1 MSREAGKGSK
11 ARPFSV
17 NLKEFDSNWD
27 NIFKK
32 KKPVKLV
39 NPLNHEIWFCEDYGN
54 VRNVDG
60 VEYVTVYKGETPDR
74 THLMRKDALRP

>member
-1 MSREAGKGSK
+1 MNREAGKGSK

-17 NLKEFDSNWD
+17 NLKEFGNNWD

-32 KKPVKLV
+32 KKPVKLT
-39 NPLNHEIWFCEDYGN
+39 NPLNHDVWLCEDFGD

-60 VEYVTVYKGETPDR
+60 VEYVTVYKEETPGR

>member
-1 MSREAGKGSK
+1 MNREAGKGSK

-17 NLKEFDSNWD
+17 NLKEFDNNWD

-32 KKPVKLV
+32 KKPVKLT
-39 NPLNHEIWFCEDYGN
+39 NPLNHDVWLCEDFGD

-60 VEYVTVYKGETPDR
+60 VEYVTVYKEETPGR